1 MSSSQARL
9 RPVAALAFAIG
20 VLYPAIVYFSLD
32 RLPLGVLIAVA
43 LGALALRAAAS
54 RGEDRRLLV
63 SLLALVAVFISAFA
77 VADQMLAI
85 KAYPVL
91 MSLSAATMFG
101 ASLLYPP
108 SLIERIARLRGI
120 VPDGP
125 AQSYMRRLSA
135 IWLAF
140 LIANASVSAA
150 ISVWGDMDLWAF
162 YNGLLSYLLIATLF
176 FGEVLL
182 RDWIVRRMVSR
193 S

>member
-32 RLPLGVLIAVA
+32 RLPPGVLIALA
-43 LGALALRAAAS
+43 LGALALRAVAS
-54 RGEDRRLLV
+54 RGEDGRLLV

-77 VADQMLAI
+77 IADQMLAI

-91 MSLSAATMFG
+91 MSLSAAAMFG

-125 AQSYMRRLSA
+125 AQAYMRRLSG

-140 LIANASVSAA
+140 LIANAAISAA
-150 ISVWGDMDLWAF
+150 VSVWGDMDLWAL
-162 YNGLLSYLLIATLF
+162 YNGLLSYLLIGALF
-176 FGEVLL
+176 FGEMLL

>member
-32 RLPLGVLIAVA
+32 RLPPGVLIALA
-43 LGALALRAAAS
+43 LGALALRAVAS
-54 RGEDRRLLV
+54 RGEDGRLLV

-77 VADQMLAI
+77 IADQMLAI

-91 MSLSAATMFG
+91 MSLSAAAMFG

-120 VPDGP
+120 IPDGP
-125 AQSYMRRLSA
+125 AQTYMRRLSA

-140 LIANASVSAA
+140 LIANAAISTA
-150 ISVWGDMDLWAF
+150 ISVWGDMDLWAL
-162 YNGLLSYLLIATLF
+162 YNGLLSYLLIGALF
-176 FGEVLL
+176 FGEMLL